1 LFRWVVVLLLAVLP
15 TPLLAQWQVA
25 ETAHFRLHGAVAPD
39 LLVERAALLE
49 DFHALMVRATGRSLP
64 PDAPRLDV
72 FLVDRI
78 EDLPPRQMLPPGAA
92 GYYLADSGRISA
104 VALADPR
111 GGPRALSAS
120 ELLLHEYAHHFMLGA
135 GSFAYPAWY
144 VEGFAEYFATADF
157 ASHEIRLG
165 QASSARRHAL
175 ESGKWLPM
183 ERLLAR
189 SPSISGGQD
198 AAMFYAQSWLLTHY
212 MFRAPGQRK
221 PLAAYLKAYA
231 AGADP
236 VEAFRTHIDP
246 DLIGFERRMRR
257 YLGSEATSTRFD
269 RPEGTPAN
277 VRLNA
282 LSPEASRLL
291 PLLVALEHAGIG
303 PSGALSIDALRDA
316 VGETGSTAQDPM
328 ARRTLALAEL
338 EAGNVAAAVPL
349 LDGLLAETPDD
360 PDLLRW
366 RAQAARARKTA
377 EGNAAALA
385 FLGRALAVAPSD
397 WRVLHAYARAQR
409 LPGGGLPNNAL
420 EALLKAH
427 RLAPQVS
434 EIVLDTALALS
445 QAGRMP
451 EAVQVLEP
459 LAWAPHG
466 GPAAGIA
473 QRMLA
478 RARAGDRAGLLA
490 EVADIQRRHTA
501 RIAAVAAS
509 QAQR

>member
-1 LFRWVVVLLLAVLP
+1 LFRWVVLLLLAVLP

-25 ETAHFRLHGAVAPD
+25 ETAHFRLHGALAPEI
-39 LLVERAALLE
+39 LVERAALLE

-64 PDAPRLDV
+64 PDAPSLDV
-72 FLVDRI
+72 FLVHRI
-78 EDLPPRQMLPPGAA
+78 EDLPPRQKLPPGAA

-104 VALADPR
+104 VALADPP

-157 ASHEIRLG
+157 APGEIRLG
-165 QASSARRHAL
+165 QASGPRRTAL
-175 ESGKWLPM
+175 ESGTWLPM

-189 SPSISGGQD
+189 APSLSGGQET
-198 AAMFYAQSWLLTHY
+198 AMFYAQSWLLTHY
-212 MFRAPGQRK
+212 LFRTPGLRK
-221 PLAAYLKAYA
+221 PLAAYLRAHA

-236 VEAFRTHIDP
+236 VEAFRTHIDR
-246 DLIGFERRMRR
+246 DLIGFERRLRR
-257 YLGSEATSTRFD
+257 YLAAEATSSRFE

-277 VRLNA
+277 VRLTA
-282 LSPEASRLL
+282 LSPEASRLM

-303 PSGALSIDALRDA
+303 PGGSLSIESLRDA
-316 VGETGSTAQDPM
+316 VSPAGNPPQDPL

-338 EAGNVAAAVPL
+338 EAGNLAAAVPL
-349 LDGLLAETPDD
+349 LDGLLAETPGDA
-360 PDLLRW
+360 DLLRW
-366 RAQAARARKTA
+366 RAQAARAGRTA
-377 EGNAAALA
+377 EGNAAALVW
-385 FLGRALAVAPSD
+385 LGQALAAAPSD

-451 EAVQVLEP
+451 EAVNVLEP

-473 QRMLA
+473 QRMLV

-490 EVADIQRRHTA
+490 EVADIQRRQTA